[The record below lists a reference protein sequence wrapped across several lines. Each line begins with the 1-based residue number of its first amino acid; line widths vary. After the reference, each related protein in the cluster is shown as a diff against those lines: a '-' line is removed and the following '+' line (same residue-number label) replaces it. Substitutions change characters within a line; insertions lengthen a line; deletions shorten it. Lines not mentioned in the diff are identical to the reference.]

1 MKNNKEV
8 LQQWAELDIDTVD
21 FNELEKSLEHELA
34 EHFDEL
40 SALDN
45 EREKIGNP
53 NTLGETVM
61 NVVWEQFLNQ
71 IAVTAGED
79 FIRENRGLTLDLSD
93 DAHIQTPENFAK
105 GKIAEHNHI
114 SRVEL
119 EENYKR
125 YSETPHKEFRK
136 EYVNPG
142 MDATLERAGKLKA
155 QGIDTVTDIYTGRQ
169 IPTETKLEN
178 GRNNPKAAQREH
190 VESSAK
196 TYENPSL
203 QMANS
208 NEGLAEIINHPD
220 NLQGYTTAQRNGRK
234 SDKTANEMEDCDKTK
249 HWEKA
254 NEKAEKHIKEKELE
268 GEKRLIDEGHQT
280 QKEEMFR
287 IGGKALRAVLMSML
301 ASLVKDII
309 RKLIKWFRSG
319 KRVLSTFIDSIKNA
333 VKEFIKNMKQHLINA
348 GDTLLTTIATAIIG
362 PIVGMIK
369 KAWIF
374 LKQGYNSVKEAIE
387 FLTDPQ
393 NAYMP
398 FSIKLLKVGKIIIAG
413 LTAGGAIL
421 LGEVI
426 EKSLISIPIFAF
438 EIPLLGSLA
447 SLLGIFFG
455 AVISGIIGA
464 LALDFI
470 DRMVAKKLKEENAI
484 KTFDTRNMI
493 LTTQTLAIQVA
504 TVNTAE
510 VKNTTAMSIID
521 RHNEAGNIAREIIN
535 KTDKT
540 STDTDNTN
548 DRIRKLLNKKKHE

>member
-45 EREKIGNP
+45 ERKKIGNP
-53 NTLGETVM
+53 NTFGETVM

-93 DAHIQTPENFAK
+93 DAHIQTPENFAT
-105 GKIAEHNHI
+105 GQIAKHNHI
-114 SRVEL
+114 SRKQL
-119 EENYKR
+119 EENHKR
-125 YSETPHKEFRK
+125 YSETPHKEFRE

-142 MDATLERAGKLKA
+142 MDVTLKRAGKLKA
-155 QGIDTVTDIYTGRQ
+155 KGIDTVTDIYTGRQ

-190 VESSAK
+190 VKPSAK
-196 TYENPSL
+196 IYENPSL

-208 NEGLAEIINHPD
+208 NEGLAETINHPD
-220 NLQGYTTAQRNGRK
+220 NLQGYTTAERNGRK
-234 SDKTANEMEDCDKTK
+234 SDNTPNEMEECDKTK
-249 HWEKA
+249 HWQKA
-254 NEKAEKHIKEKELE
+254 NERAEKHIKGKELE

-287 IGGKALRAVLMSML
+287 IGGKALRAVLISML

-319 KRVLSTFIDSIKNA
+319 KRVLSTFIDSIKDA
-333 VKEFIKNMKQHLINA
+333 ITEFIKNMKQHLINA

-426 EKSLISIPIFAF
+426 ADSLKSIGINVV
-438 EIPLLGSLA
+438 IPLFGSLA
-447 SLLGIFFG
+447 DLLGIFFG

-470 DRMVAKKLKEENAI
+470 DRMVAKKLQKENAI
-484 KTFDTRNMI
+484 KTFDTRNTI
-493 LTTQTLAIQVA
+493 LATQTLAIQVA

-521 RHNEAGNIAREIIN
+521 RHCEVGEIARKIIN
-535 KTDKT
+535 ETDRT

-548 DRIRKLLNKKKHE
+548 DRIRKLLNKK

>member
-1 MKNNKEV
+1 MKNNKEM
-8 LQQWAELDIDTVD
+8 LQQWAELNIENVD
-21 FNELEKSLEHELA
+21 FKELEKELEYKL
-34 EHFDEL
+34 
-40 SALDN
+40 LDQFEDLTLLEK
-45 EREKIGNP
+45 ERDKIGNP

-79 FIRENRGLTLDLSD
+79 FIRENRGLTLDLSN

-114 SRVEL
+114 SRVQL

-125 YSETPHKEFRK
+125 YSETPHKEFRR

-169 IPTETKLEN
+169 IPTETKFEN
-178 GRNNPKAAQREH
+178 GKNNPNAAQREH
-190 VESSAK
+190 VKSSAEN
-196 TYENPSL
+196 YENPSL
-203 QMANS
+203 QMGYS
-208 NEGLAEIINHPD
+208 SEELADIINHPD

-268 GEKRLIDEGHQT
+268 SEKRLIDEGRKT
-280 QKEEMFR
+280 QIEETFR
-287 IGGKALRAVLMSML
+287 IGGKALKAVLMSML

-319 KRVLSTFIDSIKNA
+319 KRILSTFIESIKNA

-369 KAWIF
+369 KVWIF
-374 LKQGYNSVKEAIE
+374 LKQGYNSVKEAIQ
-387 FLTDPQ
+387 FLTDPN
-393 NAYMP
+393 NANMP

-426 EKSLISIPIFAF
+426 EKSLGSIPIFAI

-470 DRMVAKKLKEENAI
+470 DRIVAKKIKEENTI
-484 KTFDTRNMI
+484 KTFDTRNVI
-493 LTTQTLAIQVA
+493 LATQTLAIQVA

-540 STDTDNTN
+540 SIDTDSTN